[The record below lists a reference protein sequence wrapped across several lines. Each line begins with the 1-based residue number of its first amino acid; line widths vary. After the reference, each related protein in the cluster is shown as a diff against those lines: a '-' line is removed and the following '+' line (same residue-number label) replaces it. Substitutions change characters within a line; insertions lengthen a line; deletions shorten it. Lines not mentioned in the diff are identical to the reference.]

1 MSGQTSETVLGPR
14 ARNRALL
21 ERQLLLRRVR
31 RPAAEV
37 VEHLVGLQAQEPRDP
52 YVGLWTRLADF
63 DPHELGRLL
72 ADRQAVRSP
81 LMRTTIHLVSARDC
95 LTLAALVRPV
105 LERTFW
111 TGSPFGPKLK
121 GVDVEA
127 VVAAGRALL
136 EERPRTTAELRRHL
150 GERWPADDASSL
162 AYAVH
167 YLVPL
172 VQVPPRGVW
181 GQKGLATW
189 ATTEAW
195 LGRPLDP
202 APAIDRVVLRY
213 LAAFGPAGVMDVQTW
228 SGLTRLREVTERLRP
243 RLRSFR
249 SEAGK
254 ELFDLPDAPRPDPD
268 TPAPVRFLPQFDNVA
283 LSHADRSH
291 ISAGAAARWPTND
304 LHWSPLLIDGF
315 VNGAWRIS
323 RDGKAATLAVRH
335 LVPLSGQEEA
345 AMTEEGDRLLGFLA
359 GDADRRDVRVSSV
372 T

>member
-1 MSGQTSETVLGPR
+1 MSGHISGTVLGRR

-52 YVGLWTRLADF
+52 YVGLWTRLEGF
-63 DPHELGRLL
+63 DPDELGRLL
-72 ADRQAVRSP
+72 AGRQVVRSP
-81 LMRTTIHLVSARDC
+81 LMRTTVHLVSARDC
-95 LTLAALVRPV
+95 LTLAPLMRPV

-111 TGSPFGPKLK
+111 TGSPFGRKLK
-121 GVDVEA
+121 GLDIEA

-181 GQKGLATW
+181 GQKGLAAW

-202 APAIDRVVLRY
+202 APAIDQVVLRY

-228 SGLTRLREVTERLRP
+228 SGMTRLREVTERLRP

-268 TPAPVRFLPQFDNVA
+268 TPAPVRFLPQFDNIA
-283 LSHADRSH
+283 LSHADRGH
-291 ISAGAAARWPTND
+291 ISAAAARWPTD
-304 LHWSPLLIDGF
+304 GLHWSPVLVDGF
-315 VNGAWRIS
+315 VYGAWRLI
-323 RDGKAATLAVRH
+323 RDRTAATLTVRP
-335 LVPLSGQEEA
+335 LVLVSRQDEA
-345 AMTEEGDRLLGFLA
+345 AVTEEGDRLVGFLA
-359 GDADRRDVRVSSV
+359 GDANRRDVRVSRV
-372 T
+372 AW